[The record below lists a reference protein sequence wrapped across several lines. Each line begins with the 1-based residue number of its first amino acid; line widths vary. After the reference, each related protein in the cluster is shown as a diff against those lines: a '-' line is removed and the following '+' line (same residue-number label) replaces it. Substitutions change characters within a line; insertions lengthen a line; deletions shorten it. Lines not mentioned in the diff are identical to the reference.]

1 MPEKKKIFFC
11 YSDNENDQR
20 QFTNLCLHFSV
31 LQDKA
36 ELWYK
41 AKLIGGDNTD
51 EVIQQKVSESDIFL
65 PLLSVHYLNDANCQK
80 QFETSISDKK
90 ILIPVLLSS
99 FDWQSD
105 EHLKNLGQEILP
117 EDKRAIDL
125 HENFNEVCTEIVQ
138 NVKKVVF
145 GEKIA
150 KKNDNS
156 RTFYWILAAIILIIG
171 GLSAVFVYKLFQDFI
186 IPVIVFLMFVSID
199 LLILRNLLFPTN
211 ISSLKL

>member
-41 AKLIGGDNTD
+41 SKLKGGDETD
-51 EVIQQKVSESDIFL
+51 EIIQQKVAESDIFL
-65 PLLSVHYLNDANCQK
+65 HLLSVHYFNDANCKK
-80 QFETSISDKK
+80 QFDVSVSDKK
-90 ILIPVLLSS
+90 VLIPVLLSS

-105 EHLKNLGQEILP
+105 ENLKKFEDEILP

-125 HENFNEVCTEIVQ
+125 HPNFNAVCTEIVQ

-145 GEKIA
+145 GE
-150 KKNDNS
+150 NS
-156 RTFYWILAAIILIIG
+156 VRKSNNGRTFYWLLAALILVIG
-171 GLSAVFVYKLFQDFI
+171 GLSSVFVYNLFNDLI
-186 IPVIVFLMFVSID
+186 IPIIVFLMFLSID
-199 LLILRNLLFPTN
+199 LFILRNLLFPTN

>member
-11 YSDNENDQR
+11 YSDNETDQR

-41 AKLIGGDNTD
+41 SKLKGGDDT
-51 EVIQQKVSESDIFL
+51 EEIIKQKVAESDIFL
-65 PLLSVHYLNDANCQK
+65 HLLSVHYLNDANCKK
-80 QFETSISDKK
+80 QLELSLTDKK
-90 ILIPVLLSS
+90 VLIPVLLSS

-105 EHLKNLGQEILP
+105 ENLKKFEDEILP

-125 HENFNEVCTEIVQ
+125 HPNFNEVCTEIVQ

-145 GEKIA
+145 GENSVRKS
-150 KKNDNS
+150 NNS
-156 RTFYWILAAIILIIG
+156 RAFYWILATIILIIG
-171 GLSAVFVYKLFQDFI
+171 ALSSVFVYKLFNDFI
-186 IPVIVFLMFVSID
+186 IPIIVFLMFLSID

-211 ISSLKL
+211 ISTVKL